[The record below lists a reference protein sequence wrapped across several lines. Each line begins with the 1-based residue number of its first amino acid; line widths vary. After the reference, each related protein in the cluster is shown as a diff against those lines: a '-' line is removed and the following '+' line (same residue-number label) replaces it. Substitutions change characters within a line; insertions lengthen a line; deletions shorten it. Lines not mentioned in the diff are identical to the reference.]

1 MKKRIFSI
9 LLLLTLV
16 LTSCASNE
24 ANNENKKETDF
35 ITQTEN
41 ILEQEISKDLVIS
54 SMKGPTGMSLAPL
67 KKDGYNIS
75 IKGSIEEQMTSMQK
89 DEADIFLIPS
99 NLYAKLQNKDGNLK
113 LLSANV
119 GMALSLVGQHEIN
132 SIEELS
138 GKTIALT
145 GKGAVPEVIIK
156 NLLESYGMLDEVNLN
171 FVKDPTEA
179 VPMLLKDENSVA
191 LLPEPFATAILIKNE
206 NLVTAIDLRESWK
219 EKGLPNIITS
229 VIVTKTDVY
238 ESKKDDIDAFVK
250 DYQNKIVELINSPLS
265 STNLNYEKVIEELGI
280 VKAPIAIKAIP
291 SIEFLGDVNNYKDD
305 LKAFLENILD
315 LNPELIG
322 GKLPNME

>member
-1 MKKRIFSI
+1 MKKKIISI

-16 LTSCASNE
+16 LTSCASKE
-24 ANNENKKETDF
+24 ANNKNKKETDF

-41 ILEQEISKDLVIS
+41 IVEQVNSKDLVIS
-54 SMKGPTGMSLAPL
+54 SMKGPTGMSLTPL

-75 IKGSIEEQMTSMQK
+75 IKGSIEEQMTAMQK

-156 NLLESYGMLDEVNLN
+156 NLLASYGILDEVNLN

-179 VPMLLKDENSVA
+179 VPMLLKDENSMA

-206 NLVTAIDLRESWK
+206 NLVKAIDLRESWK
-219 EKGLPNIITS
+219 EKELPNIITS
-229 VIVTKTDVY
+229 VIVAKTDVY
-238 ESKKDDIDAFVK
+238 ESKKDEMDAFVK
-250 DYQNKIVELINSPLS
+250 DYQNKIVELVDSPLS
-265 STNLNYEKVIEELGI
+265 STNLNYGKTIEELGI

>member
-1 MKKRIFSI
+1 MRKRIFSI

-16 LTSCASNE
+16 LTSCASKE
-24 ANNENKKETDF
+24 ANNKNKKETDF

-41 ILEQEISKDLVIS
+41 ILEQDNSKDLVIS
-54 SMKGPTGMSLAPL
+54 SMKGPTGMSLVPL

-75 IKGSIEEQMTSMQK
+75 IKGSIEEQMTAMQK
-89 DEADIFLIPS
+89 DEAYIFLIPS

-145 GKGAVPEVIIK
+145 GKGAVPEVIIRT
-156 NLLESYGMLDEVNLN
+156 LLESYGILDEVNLN

-206 NLVTAIDLRESWK
+206 NLVKAIDLRESWK
-219 EKGLPNIITS
+219 EKELPNIITS
-229 VIVTKTDVY
+229 VIVAKTDIY
-238 ESKKDDIDAFVK
+238 ESKKDEIDAFVK
-250 DYQNKIVELINSPLS
+250 DYQNKIVELVNSPLS
-265 STNLNYEKVIEELGI
+265 STNLNYGKTIEELGI

-291 SIEFLGDVNNYKDD
+291 SIEFLGDVHNYKDD
-305 LKAFLENILD
+305 LKAFLENILE

>member
-1 MKKRIFSI
+1 MKNKLFSI
-9 LLLLTLV
+9 LLLLTLI
-16 LTSCASNE
+16 LTSCASKAPIKN
-24 ANNENKKETDF
+24 ETDS
-35 ITQTEN
+35 IVETNATVEEVSN
-41 ILEQEISKDLVIS
+41 ELTIS

-67 KKDGYNIS
+67 KEEGYNIS
-75 IKGSIEEQMTSMQK
+75 IKGSIEEQMTAMQK

-156 NLLESYGMLDEVNLN
+156 NLLASYGILDEVNLN

-179 VPMLLKDENSVA
+179 VPILLKNENSVA

-206 NLVTAIDLRESWK
+206 NLVKAIDLRESWEEK
-219 EKGLPNIITS
+219 ELPNIITS
-229 VIVTKTDVY
+229 VIVAKTDVY
-238 ESKKDDIDAFVK
+238 ENKKDEMDAFVK
-250 DYQNKIVELINSPLS
+250 DYQNKIVELVNSPLS
-265 STNLNYEKVIEELGI
+265 STNLNYGKTIEELGI